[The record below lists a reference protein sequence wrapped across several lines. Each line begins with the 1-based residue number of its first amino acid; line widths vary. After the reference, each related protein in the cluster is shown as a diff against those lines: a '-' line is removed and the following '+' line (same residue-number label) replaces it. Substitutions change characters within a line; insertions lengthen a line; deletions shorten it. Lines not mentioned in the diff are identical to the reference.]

1 MELMLELVL
10 RPLDLLMVA
19 LLASGGGK
27 DRLLFVPFSVIL
39 LSVTLQLSLPASL
52 GHAPTRGSVIELERM
67 SRETSIPSSPHLF
80 PSIWEID
87 ENDG

>member
-10 RPLDLLMVA
+10 RPLYLLMVA

-39 LSVTLQLSLPASL
+39 LSVTSQLSPPASL
-52 GHAPTRGSVIELERM
+52 GHALTRGSVVELERM

-80 PSIWEID
+80 PYIWEID